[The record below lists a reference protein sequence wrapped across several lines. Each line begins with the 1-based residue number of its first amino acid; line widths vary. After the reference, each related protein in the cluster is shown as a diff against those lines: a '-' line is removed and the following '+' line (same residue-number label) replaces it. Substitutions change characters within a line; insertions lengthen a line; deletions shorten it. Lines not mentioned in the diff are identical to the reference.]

1 MRTCTSTWTS
11 RSCPRGGISVTEVRG
26 TRPASENCSRTYATG
41 SMQVDIPVIVQ
52 RSGASSRCSTFV
64 LDSRLFYDDA
74 GRCTKG
80 SIYISG
86 FHFLFRKEKERER
99 AGRNRFRGG
108 RPGRAPRRGRD
119 RKRTSA
125 GMSCCPR
132 APRVKKSQHHPAP
145 TPVHSQIPTWSAGRI
160 HLICTGSIKKGSRLI
175 IARGGVEI
183 SAARTSDR
191 NGHEMDQKVRRD
203 VS

>member
-1 MRTCTSTWTS
+1 MCTSTWTS

-26 TRPASENCSRTYATG
+26 TRPASENCSRTYVTG

-52 RSGASSRCSTFV
+52 RSVASSRCSTFV

-80 SIYISG
+80 SIYIRG

-125 GMSCCPR
+125 GMSCPR
-132 APRVKKSQHHPAP
+132 ATPHGKSAPPGTNSRELVDSYLVASISSSELHRKQKRNANHSCAVELRYYPRA
-145 TPVHSQIPTWSAGRI
+145 
-160 HLICTGSIKKGSRLI
+160 TGMVTKLIKKVSRDLL
-175 IARGGVEI
+175 
-183 SAARTSDR
+183 
-191 NGHEMDQKVRRD
+191 
-203 VS
+203 